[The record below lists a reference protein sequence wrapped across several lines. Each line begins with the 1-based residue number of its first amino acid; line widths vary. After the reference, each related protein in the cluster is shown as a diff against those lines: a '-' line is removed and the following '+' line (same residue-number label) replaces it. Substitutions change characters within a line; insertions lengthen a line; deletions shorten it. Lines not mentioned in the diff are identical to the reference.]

1 MASMTSVTGYV
12 PEDISFH
19 KPMEI
24 TYGNVKKV
32 ADVCKFLRDHDLIS
46 NKYFT
51 HISSICNF
59 DSIVPESADADADA
73 DADSKLRVVQSTY
86 HDLKFMRIIISLNK
100 HDPPEVDRP
109 RMINLHAVIKDY
121 GFNTDTFGILTIG
134 IYLHGEIVIDEK
146 GHAIKNKNYP
156 VGIYM
161 RKKTV
166 AAIGCVSKDI
176 VVRQS
181 VPSQLAIRYPS
192 PQIALTHRAVYALED
207 CINRDAY
214 LRIVNMLPPEKREL
228 HKDEGCFA
236 LHEGKTEYYEKRFN
250 KDGNLSSSQLIFM
263 LESGAYIDMMNCS
276 LEQFTNFFSPGKHDS
291 RLESLFSLLE
301 ARRAGRITTSDLHAL
316 IRCAQRYL
324 SIKNV
329 NILDNSCSV
338 MRSITDDK
346 ADHCVLCPGYSK
358 SCNGFIPDPSVG
370 WGGKSRRKRRKRTRG
385 KKR

>member
-1 MASMTSVTGYV
+1 MASMTSVTAYV
-12 PEDISFH
+12 PEDISLH
-19 KPMEI
+19 TSMEI
-24 TYGNVKKV
+24 TYGNVKKI
-32 ADVCKFLRDHDLIS
+32 ADVCKFLRDHNLIS
-46 NKYFT
+46 IKYFT
-51 HISSICNF
+51 RVSQICNF
-59 DSIVPESADADADA
+59 DSIVPEYDESSDE
-73 DADSKLRVVQSTY
+73 DSKLRDIRSTY

-100 HDPPEVDRP
+100 HDPPEVDRA
-109 RMINLHAVIKDY
+109 RMDKLFVLIKDY
-121 GFNTDTFGILTIG
+121 GFNTDIFGILTIG

-176 VVRQS
+176 VVRQT

-192 PQIALTHRAVYALED
+192 PHITLTHRAVYALED

-214 LRIVNMLPPEKREL
+214 LRIVNLLPPEKREL

-236 LHEGKTEYYEKRFN
+236 LHEGKTEYYEKKFN
-250 KDGNLSSSQLIFM
+250 QDGNLSSSQLIFM
-263 LESGAYIDMMNCS
+263 LESGAYIDMMKCS
-276 LEQFTNFFSPGKHDS
+276 VKEFVHFFSQGEDTA
-291 RLESLFSLLE
+291 LERLFSLLE
-301 ARRAGRITTSDLHAL
+301 VRRTHYITTSDLHAL

-338 MRSITDDK
+338 MRSITNDP
-346 ADHCVLCPGYSK
+346 ADQCVLCPGYSK